1 MHNNLL
7 HFSFVEHCLI
17 ISFQV
22 PVGLEQGCVCVCV
35 CVCMCVCMHTQEHAC
50 TGPACAV

>member
-22 PVGLEQGCVCVCV
+22 PVGLEQVCVCV
-35 CVCMCVCMHTQEHAC
+35 CACVCVCTHRSMHVQVQPVLC
-50 TGPACAV
+50 DQG